1 MFVVLHKSV
10 SGTGDLV
17 VGAPLADSP
26 RSTIAGAVYLEGGIL
41 PAFLESVACGMAG
54 KHIGSGESS
63 FQLLRMRISLT
74 TTLGKVPKEMLIK
87 VN

>member
-41 PAFLESVACGMAG
+41 PAFLESVARGMA
-54 KHIGSGESS
+54 IRAAQFDFNQIRIWS
-63 FQLLRMRISLT
+63 FIN
-74 TTLGKVPKEMLIK
+74 TTLG
-87 VN
+87 